1 MKRDIAD
8 FVAKCATC
16 QQVKVEHQRPGGML
30 QKFGIPL
37 EVETGEYGFGDHF
50 TPLHRQPDS
59 IWVII
64 DRLTKSTYF
73 LPVYTS
79 YTAENYAKLY
89 IRELVRLY
97 GVPLSIISDKVTK
110 NAAVVNDWINS
121 HRRRLHKLLVGL
133 DIEWLPC
140 FSPEENHPV
149 ALLQFCVGRRCLLFQ
164 LLHKDAVPRFLVD
177 FLMDPNFK
185 FVGVG
190 VKRDA
195 EKLLRDHKLLVA
207 NTVDLNQLALS
218 VYGEEVYGKMG
229 LKRMAK
235 EVLGKVMEKPLNVTL
250 NLRGSPSLQAEVQ
263 TKKLD
268 AERMSDKG
276 LRLKTS
282 STTTPESQLA
292 ASTSVDVNS
301 HFISTIKP
309 YTIKNPTLKYLP
321 LDFVKSNG
329 LMDKSEMILVDEKQ
343 RSWSMWLR
351 RTGHHFGI
359 LRGWT
364 LFKKV
369 NGVQVGGKYSGKDA
383 VVDEREI

>member
-1 MKRDIAD
+1 MAEIY
-8 FVAKCATC
+8 
-16 QQVKVEHQRPGGML
+16 
-30 QKFGIPL
+30 
-37 EVETGEYGFGDHF
+37 EVSFYGDQIEV
-50 TPLHRQPDS
+50 T
-59 IWVII
+59 
-64 DRLTKSTYF
+64 
-73 LPVYTS
+73 
-79 YTAENYAKLY
+79 
-89 IRELVRLY
+89 
-97 GVPLSIISDKVTK
+97 VTK
-110 NAAVVNDWINS
+110 NAAVVNDWIIS

-140 FSPEENHPV
+140 FNPEENHPV
-149 ALLQFCVGRRCLLFQ
+149 ALLQLCVGRRCLLFQ

-190 VKRDA
+190 VKGDT

-207 NTVDLNQLALS
+207 DTVDLNQLALS

-250 NLRGSPSLQAEVQ
+250 NLRGSPSLQAEVK

-309 YTIKNPTLKYLP
+309 YTIKNPTLCLP

-343 RSWSMWLR
+343 RSWSMWLG

-369 NGVQVGGKYSGKDA
+369 NGVQEGGKYSGKDA
-383 VVDEREI
+383 VVDEQGI